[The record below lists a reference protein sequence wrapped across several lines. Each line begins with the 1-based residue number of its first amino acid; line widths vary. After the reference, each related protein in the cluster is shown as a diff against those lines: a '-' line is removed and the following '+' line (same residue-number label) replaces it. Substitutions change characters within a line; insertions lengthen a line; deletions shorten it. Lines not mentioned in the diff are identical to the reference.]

1 MYIGIQVISRF
12 QFSLLILF
20 LEDSVAPTSAID
32 IYAFGM
38 CALETAAIELV
49 GNGETGTQVT
59 QEVIAKNIDALDDE
73 LQKVSLLYYRYTVQ
87 GFF

>member
-1 MYIGIQVISRF
+1 
-12 QFSLLILF
+12 
-20 LEDSVAPTSAID
+20 
-32 IYAFGM
+32 M

-73 LQKVSLLYYRYTVQ
+73 LQKVRLL
-87 GFF
+87 